1 MNIRIHHALPGRIRV
16 HYNKHEVT
24 PRQAILA
31 QSLIAVQDGIED
43 IDVNTV
49 AGSYL
54 IHFDT
59 KIITQ
64 KEIENLF
71 KALTS
76 KYLDDKKLLEN
87 VSQIP
92 ETESIAGIFISA
104 FGDYYFRKWFLPLP
118 VRTFLMWKHILP
130 RIFLALKVVFTKGKV
145 FSTQMLDA
153 AALSVAALTGNT
165 NTASQIS
172 LLLDLGEDVED
183 VTKRASYGNLAHKLL
198 ISNEPAHLLVNG
210 EEKLVPPETLKKG
223 DIIIVREGS
232 TIPADGAVE
241 SGIGSAN
248 QASITGESLPVAKK
262 KGSGVFAGTI
272 LTEGELTIKVRTA
285 GSDTKVQNIINMI
298 DNSQGLK
305 AEVQRQ
311 SEMIAEKIVPFNFL
325 LAGLTW
331 LFTRNVTKT
340 MSTLMVDYSCAMKLA
355 APISVLAAMKEAAE
369 HGISVK
375 GGKFLEQAAQAD
387 TVIFDKTGTLTY
399 ANPVLEKV
407 YPMQGYAEDF
417 VLQTAACLEEHF
429 PHPLGRAVVK
439 AAEDKGL
446 RHPENHTQVQYQVAH
461 GIASTIE
468 NKKVCIGSA
477 HFIFEDEKIPKTE
490 QVEQIQKDSLETG
503 RSLLYLSYDGKLA
516 GVLAIGDPIRPEAP
530 EIIKLLKQTGV
541 KRCVMIT
548 GDTEGAAR
556 KIATSAGLDAW
567 YSQALPEDKVS
578 LIEKERKAGRKV
590 IMLGDGIND
599 APALSSADVGIA
611 IEGCSSIAGDT
622 ADIVLTE
629 KGLGNVALTRLI
641 GQGLLHKI
649 NSNNLKIIEINSTL
663 LLLGVLGL
671 ISPQLAAILHNSAT
685 VAISVAAMKSVLAQ
699 NEKELGEIEKIEEI
713 EDSEP
718 KN

>member
-1 MNIRIHHALPGRIRV
+1 MNIRIHHALPGRLRI
-16 HYNKHEVT
+16 HYNKCELT
-24 PRQAILA
+24 SRQAILA
-31 QSLIAVQDGIED
+31 QSLIAVQDGITD
-43 IDVNTV
+43 IDINTI
-49 AGSYL
+49 ACSFL
-54 IHFDT
+54 IHYDT
-59 KIITQ
+59 RIITQ

-76 KYLDDKKLLEN
+76 KYLDDEKLLEN
-87 VSQIP
+87 VAQIP
-92 ETESIAGIFISA
+92 ETESIGGIFISA
-104 FGDYYFRKWFLPLP
+104 FADYYLRKWFLPLP
-118 VRTFLMWKHILP
+118 VRTVLMWKHILP
-130 RIFLALKVVFTKGKV
+130 RIFLAVKAVFTEGKL

-172 LLLDLGEDVED
+172 LLLDLGEDVEE

-198 ISNEPAHLLVNG
+198 ISNEPAHLLLNG

-223 DIIIVREGS
+223 DVIIVREGS
-232 TIPADGAVE
+232 TIPADGDVE
-241 SGIGSAN
+241 SGEGSAN
-248 QASITGESLPVAKK
+248 QASITGEPLPVVKK

-331 LFTRNVTKT
+331 IFTRNITKT

-355 APISVLAAMKEAAE
+355 APISVLAAMKEAADY
-369 HGISVK
+369 GITVK
-375 GGKFLEQAAQAD
+375 GGKFLEQVAQAD

-399 ANPVLEKV
+399 ANPILEKI
-407 YPMQGYAEDF
+407 YPMQDYDEDF

-439 AAEDKGL
+439 AAEDKSL
-446 RHPENHTQVQYQVAH
+446 HHPENHTQVQYQVAH
-461 GIASTIE
+461 GIASTIG

-477 HFIFEDEKIPKTE
+477 HFIFEDEKIPEIDEVKK
-490 QVEQIQKDSLETG
+490 IQKDSLKTG
-503 RSLLYLSYDGKLA
+503 QSLLYLSYDGKLA
-516 GVLAIGDPIRPEAP
+516 GILAIGDPIRPEAP
-530 EIIKLLKQTGV
+530 DIMKLLKKTGI

-548 GDTEGAAR
+548 GDTEGAAQ
-556 KIATSAGLDAW
+556 KIAKAAGLDAW

-578 LIEKERKAGRKV
+578 LIDKEKKEGRKV

-629 KGLGNVALTRLI
+629 RGLENVAVVRML

-649 NSNNLKIIEINSTL
+649 NTNNLRIIGLNSSL
-663 LLLGVLGL
+663 LLLGVIGL
-671 ISPQLAAILHNSAT
+671 ISPQVAAVLHNSAT
-685 VAISVAAMKSVLAQ
+685 VAISVAAMKSVLKDEEITDPAG
-699 NEKELGEIEKIEEI
+699 EKEC
-713 EDSEP
+713 
-718 KN
+718 

>member
-1 MNIRIHHALPGRIRV
+1 MNIHIHHALPGRIRV
-16 HYNKHEVT
+16 HYNRREVT

-31 QSLIAVQDGIED
+31 QSLIAVQDGIEN

-118 VRTFLMWKHILP
+118 VRTLLMWKHILP
-130 RIFLALKVVFTKGKV
+130 RIFLALKVVFTKGKI

-172 LLLDLGEDVED
+172 LLLDLGENVED
-183 VTKRASYGNLAHKLL
+183 VTKRISYGNLAHKLL
-198 ISNEPAHLLVNG
+198 ISNEPAHLLVDG
-210 EEKLVPPETLKKG
+210 EEKLVPPETLKK
-223 DIIIVREGS
+223 DDVIVVREGS

-241 SGIGSAN
+241 GGIGSVN

-262 KGSGVFAGTI
+262 KGSGVFAGTV

-325 LAGLTW
+325 LAALTW
-331 LFTRNVTKT
+331 FFTRNITKT

-369 HGISVK
+369 YGISVK

-399 ANPVLEKV
+399 ANPVLEKI
-407 YPMQGYAEDF
+407 YPMQGYSEDF

-439 AAEDKGL
+439 AAENKGL
-446 RHPENHTQVQYQVAH
+446 HHPENHTQVQYQVAH

-477 HFIFEDEKIPKTE
+477 HFIFEDEKIPRTE

-516 GVLAIGDPIRPEAP
+516 GILAVGDPIRPEAS
-530 EIIKLLKQTGV
+530 EIIKLLKATGV

-548 GDTEGAAR
+548 GDTEGAAK

-629 KGLGNVALTRLI
+629 KGLGNVAVTRLI

-649 NSNNLKIIEINSTL
+649 NSNNLKIIGINSTL
-663 LLLGVLGL
+663 LICGVLSL
-671 ISPQLAAILHNSAT
+671 ISPQLAAVLHNSAT
-685 VAISVAAMKSVLAQ
+685 VAISVSAMKSVLAR
-699 NEKELGEIEKIEEI
+699 NEKELCEIEKIEEI